1 MEATA
6 NDELYVDWMSKWRLW
21 KRAWCESD
29 EQVVQFYLKFISKG
43 RKYNPVDHADLAA
56 GVSKAIGPSNI
67 DKNGTIEVRN
77 GAVVL
82 PTISTTIGQDR
93 FGIVTLKLCFF
104 SRPEILKVALVL
116 EDLGHGVVHDNGRV
130 VSSMYPNDESGPR
143 KMPWRDDPTWSI
155 IAGSTDS
162 SPHKI

>member
-1 MEATA
+1 MEAA
-6 NDELYVDWMSKWRLW
+6 SNDELYVDWMSKWRLW

-29 EQVVQFYLKFISKG
+29 EPVVQFYIKFISKG
-43 RKYNPVDHADLAA
+43 GTYNPVAHADLAA
-56 GVSKAIGPSNI
+56 GVSRSIGPSKI
-67 DKNGTIEVRN
+67 DRNGIIEVRN

-82 PTISTTIGQDR
+82 PTISTSVGQDR
-93 FGIVTLKLCFF
+93 LGIVTLKLSFF

-130 VSSMYPNDESGPR
+130 VSSLYHNDERTPR

-155 IAGSTDS
+155 IASKTNE
-162 SPHKI
+162 IV